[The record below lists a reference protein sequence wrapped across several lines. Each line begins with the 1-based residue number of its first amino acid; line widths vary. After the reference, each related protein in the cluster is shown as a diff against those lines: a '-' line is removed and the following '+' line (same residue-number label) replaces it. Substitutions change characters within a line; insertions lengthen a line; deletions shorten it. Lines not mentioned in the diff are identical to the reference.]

1 MSKSYF
7 WFFCYGFRG
16 FWLLHWAANQNPQT
30 VGKNH
35 QKGRSTLWFW
45 IIAVCLLLSISSF
58 VSRIIP
64 KTGNC
69 EDIPSGKCKIGI
81 SRIWVAQD
89 FRKQKIATNLVLTF
103 ERYFAYGAILKK
115 GENYA
120 FSHTTP
126 DGTNFASKYVGLP
139 NGQFLTYNPC
149 K

>member
-1 MSKSYF
+1 MIKFPGKMFCLILVGYF
-7 WFFCYGFRG
+7 RKIREIIVGQIIFFFIHII
-16 FWLLHWAANQNPQT
+16 LNQLF
-30 VGKNH
+30 VY
-35 QKGRSTLWFW
+35 F
-45 IIAVCLLLSISSF
+45 CLIF
-58 VSRIIP
+58 VYRIIP

>member
-1 MSKSYF
+1 MIKFPGKMFCLIQVGYF
-7 WFFCYGFRG
+7 RKIRQIIVGQIIFFFIHII
-16 FWLLHWAANQNPQT
+16 LNQLF
-30 VGKNH
+30 VY
-35 QKGRSTLWFW
+35 F
-45 IIAVCLLLSISSF
+45 CLIF
-58 VSRIIP
+58 VYRIIP

>member
-1 MSKSYF
+1 MFCLIQVGYF
-7 WFFCYGFRG
+7 RKIRQIIVGQIIFFFIHII
-16 FWLLHWAANQNPQT
+16 LNQLF
-30 VGKNH
+30 VY
-35 QKGRSTLWFW
+35 F
-45 IIAVCLLLSISSF
+45 CLIF
-58 VSRIIP
+58 VYRIIP

>member
-1 MSKSYF
+1 MFCLILVGYF
-7 WFFCYGFRG
+7 RKIREIIVGQIIFFFIHII
-16 FWLLHWAANQNPQT
+16 LNQLF
-30 VGKNH
+30 VY
-35 QKGRSTLWFW
+35 F
-45 IIAVCLLLSISSF
+45 CLIF
-58 VSRIIP
+58 VYRIIP

>member
-1 MSKSYF
+1 MFCLILVGYF
-7 WFFCYGFRG
+7 RKIREIIVGQIIFFFIHII
-16 FWLLHWAANQNPQT
+16 LNQQF
-30 VGKNH
+30 VY
-35 QKGRSTLWFW
+35 F
-45 IIAVCLLLSISSF
+45 CLIF
-58 VSRIIP
+58 VYRIIP

>member
-1 MSKSYF
+1 MEY
-7 WFFCYGFRG
+7 
-16 FWLLHWAANQNPQT
+16 L
-30 VGKNH
+30 
-35 QKGRSTLWFW
+35 STL
-45 IIAVCLLLSISSF
+45 CLFTFILFFF